1 MSHEK
6 GAAKVVLRAI
16 FGHAHEFGELFPEG
30 AGDVALFES
39 AVVTIFVVSGGDVDF
54 EVVVSIALVEAGPVI
69 FGLLSYLFGIVPPT
83 GVHDVAGIEIEIRA
97 FFFEVFEEPIKR
109 VFPSRLGITD
119 VPIKDVRNAGESNF
133 FFLFL
138 GLKRKA
144 AEESVDD

>member
-1 MSHEK
+1 MSHEE
-6 GAAKVVLRAI
+6 GAAEVVLRAI

-54 EVVVSIALVEAGPVI
+54 EVVVFEALVEAGPVF
-69 FGLLSYLFGIVPPT
+69 FGLLSYLFGIVPPPS
-83 GVHDVAGIEIEIRA
+83 VHDVPRIKIEVGA
-97 FFFEVFEEPIKR
+97 FLFEVFKKPIEG
-109 VFPSRLGITD
+109 VFPSWLGITD

-133 FFLFL
+133 CFLFL

-144 AEESVDD
+144 AEESAND

>member
-1 MSHEK
+1 MSHEES
-6 GAAKVVLRAI
+6 AAEVVLRAI
-16 FGHAHEFGELFPEG
+16 FWHAHEFGELFPEG
-30 AGDVALFES
+30 AGDVALFEP
-39 AVVTIFVVSGGDVDF
+39 AVVTIFVVSRGDIDF
-54 EVVVSIALVEAGPVI
+54 EVVVSIALVEAGPVL

-83 GVHDVAGIEIEIRA
+83 GVHDVAGIEIEIRSL
-97 FFFEVFEEPIKR
+97 FFEVFKKPIKG

-144 AEESVDD
+144 AEESAED

>member
-1 MSHEK
+1 MSHEES
-6 GAAKVVLRAI
+6 AAEVVLRAI
-16 FGHAHEFGELFPEG
+16 FWHAYEFGELFPEG

-39 AVVTIFVVSGGDVDF
+39 AIVTIFVVSGGDVDF
-54 EVVVSIALVEAGPVI
+54 EVVVSIALVEAGPVL

-83 GVHDVAGIEIEIRA
+83 GVHDVTGIKIEVGA
-97 FFFEVFEEPIKR
+97 FLFKVFKKPIEG

-144 AEESVDD
+144 AEESAED